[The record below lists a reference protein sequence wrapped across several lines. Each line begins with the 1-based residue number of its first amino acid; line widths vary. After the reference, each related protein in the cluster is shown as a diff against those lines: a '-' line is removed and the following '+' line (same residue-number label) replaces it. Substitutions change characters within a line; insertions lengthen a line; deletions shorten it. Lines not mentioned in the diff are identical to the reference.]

1 MADKKTVLVNGG
13 NGGKLV
19 PEAATVPDELERARD
34 IARRYRCEFIDL
46 SDFQLHHDL
55 FEKIPVHLM
64 FRYKFVPLDET
75 ADGRLA
81 IAIADPSQLM
91 MIDEIS
97 LLLGKR
103 IVTKVSTLKQISDIL
118 QKTEQSKRVL
128 EDASEGFTL
137 DVIRE
142 DEAGNDETIS
152 IDKLTATAGT
162 DMSPIIRLVDTTI
175 FTALQR
181 RASDIHIET
190 RDDSVVIK
198 FRIDGVLTN
207 AMPPIGKEHHSTI
220 ISRIKVMSE
229 LDISERRVPQD
240 GRFRVKYSGRAID
253 FRVSI
258 MPSIHG
264 EDAVLRVLD
273 KESMSEKFK
282 KLTLDVVGFDE
293 DDLRRF
299 RRYIKE
305 PYGMVLVTGPTG
317 SGKTT
322 TLYAAVNEIKTDE
335 DKIITIEDPVEY
347 QIRGI
352 TQIPVN
358 EKKGLTFARGLRS
371 ILRHDPDKILVGEIR
386 DQETAQ
392 IAINSALTGH
402 LVFTTVHA
410 NNVVDVLGRFLN
422 MGVEAYNFVS
432 ALNCILAQRLVR
444 TNCEYCTKIVHYDD
458 EALLASGLDLAEW
471 RDFDFREGTGCMEC
485 GGTVLTV
492 FLGNWIM
499 LSAMRKGTILL
510 AIVAGFG
517 ILALCQAATGQTVT
531 IDRAGSGRVFDG
543 VGAISGGGGNSRLLI
558 DYPEPYRS
566 QILDYLFKPNYGASM
581 QILKVEIGADMDST
595 DGAESSHMHTRNDEN
610 YQRGYEWWLMEQ
622 AKARNPHI
630 KLAALAWGAP
640 HWVGNGNYWSRDM
653 IDYMIKWIKHA
664 ESDHHLTIDYVGG
677 RNEHGYDIQF
687 YKDLKAALVANG
699 LGDRKSKP

>member
-1 MADKKTVLVNGG
+1 MELPRTTAENKAALANSG
-13 NGGKLV
+13 NGGR
-19 PEAATVPDELERARD
+19 PAPQARTDDFEKAQD

-46 SDFQLHHDL
+46 HNFQLHHDL
-55 FEKIPVHLM
+55 FKKIPVDLM
-64 FRYKFVPLDET
+64 FRYNFVPLDET
-75 ADGRLA
+75 QDGRLA

-103 IVTKVSTLKQISDIL
+103 IVTKVSTLGQISEIL
-118 QKTEQSKRVL
+118 KKTEQSKRVL
-128 EDASEGFTL
+128 EAASEGFTL

-142 DEAGNDETIS
+142 DELAGDETIS
-152 IDKLTATAGT
+152 IDRLTAQG

-190 RDDSVVIK
+190 QDDSVCIK
-198 FRIDGVLTN
+198 FRIDGVLTQ
-207 AMPPIGKEHHSTI
+207 AMPPIAKEHHSTI

-240 GRFRVKYSGRAID
+240 GRFRVKYGNPERAID

-273 KESMSEKFK
+273 KESMSEKFRT
-282 KLTLDVVGFDE
+282 LTLDVVGFD
-293 DDLRRF
+293 DLDLRRF

-322 TLYAAVNEIKTDE
+322 TLYAAVNEIKNDE
-335 DKIITIEDPVEY
+335 DKIITFEDPVEY

-371 ILRHDPDKILVGEIR
+371 ILRHDPDKIMVGEIR
-386 DQETAQ
+386 DNETAQ
-392 IAINSALTGH
+392 IAIQSALTGH

-410 NNVVDVLGRFLN
+410 NNVVDVLTRFLN
-422 MGVEAYNFVS
+422 MGVEPYNFVS

-444 TNCEYCTKIVHYDD
+444 MICEVCKRPAEVPP
-458 EALLASGLDLAEW
+458 ELMEESSLAPAEW
-471 RDFDFREGTGCMEC
+471 RSVTFYEGAGCPQCNHTGFRGRTAIGE
-485 GGTVLTV
+485 L
-492 FLGNWIM
+492 LL
-499 LSAMRKGTILL
+499 LS
-510 AIVAGFG
+510 
-517 ILALCQAATGQTVT
+517 
-531 IDRAGSGRVFDG
+531 DRIR
-543 VGAISGGGGNSRLLI
+543 
-558 DYPEPYRS
+558 
-566 QILDYLFKPNYGASM
+566 
-581 QILKVEIGADMDST
+581 
-595 DGAESSHMHTRNDEN
+595 
-610 YQRGYEWWLMEQ
+610 
-622 AKARNPHI
+622 
-630 KLAALAWGAP
+630 
-640 HWVGNGNYWSRDM
+640 
-653 IDYMIKWIKHA
+653 
-664 ESDHHLTIDYVGG
+664 
-677 RNEHGYDIQF
+677 
-687 YKDLKAALVANG
+687 
-699 LGDRKSKP
+699 

>member
-1 MADKKTVLVNGG
+1 MKSMAEKKSVFVNGG
-13 NGGKLV
+13 NGGV
-19 PEAATVPDELERARD
+19 IAGAPADGMERAQD
-34 IARRYRCEFIDL
+34 VARRYRCEFVDL
-46 SDFQLHHDL
+46 HDFQLQHDL
-55 FEKIPVHLM
+55 FKKIPVHLM
-64 FRYKFVPLDET
+64 FRYNFVPLEET

-97 LLLGKR
+97 LLLKQR
-103 IVTKVSTLKQISDIL
+103 IITKVSTLKQISDIL
-118 QKTEQSKRVL
+118 KKTEQSQRVL
-128 EDASEGFTL
+128 EEASEGFQI
-137 DVIRE
+137 IRE
-142 DEAGNDETIS
+142 DENTGAEETLS
-152 IDKLTATAGT
+152 IDKLTATGDT
-162 DMSPIIRLVDTTI
+162 SPIIRLVDTTI

-198 FRIDGVLTN
+198 FRIDGVLTQ
-207 AMPPIGKEHHSTI
+207 AMPPIGKEHHSTV

-240 GRFRVKYSGRAID
+240 GRFRVKYNGRAID

-273 KESMSEKFK
+273 KESMSEKFRT
-282 KLTLDVVGFDE
+282 LTLDVVGFDE
-293 DDLRRF
+293 EDLRKF

-322 TLYAAVNEIKTDE
+322 TLYAALNEIKTDE

-371 ILRHDPDKILVGEIR
+371 ILRHDPDKIMVGEIR
-386 DQETAQ
+386 DAETAQ
-392 IAINSALTGH
+392 IAIQSALTGH

-422 MGVEAYNFVS
+422 MGVDPYNFVS

-444 TNCEYCTKIVHYDD
+444 VICDSCSKPVRYDSD
-458 EALLASGLDLAEW
+458 TLRDSGLDAAVW
-471 RDFDFREGTGCMEC
+471 GDFEFREGEGCIDC
-485 GGTVLTV
+485 GPCL
-492 FLGNWIM
+492 
-499 LSAMRKGTILL
+499 
-510 AIVAGFG
+510 
-517 ILALCQAATGQTVT
+517 
-531 IDRAGSGRVFDG
+531 
-543 VGAISGGGGNSRLLI
+543 
-558 DYPEPYRS
+558 P
-566 QILDYLFKPNYGASM
+566 
-581 QILKVEIGADMDST
+581 
-595 DGAESSHMHTRNDEN
+595 
-610 YQRGYEWWLMEQ
+610 
-622 AKARNPHI
+622 
-630 KLAALAWGAP
+630 
-640 HWVGNGNYWSRDM
+640 
-653 IDYMIKWIKHA
+653 
-664 ESDHHLTIDYVGG
+664 
-677 RNEHGYDIQF
+677 
-687 YKDLKAALVANG
+687 
-699 LGDRKSKP
+699 